1 MAWRFDKA
9 IIRGELDNT
18 ERGRLQLR
26 LEIVGYHEPIC
37 LDLIG
42 DAWRD
47 VAGSRLSFV
56 NPSPEPQAPMPPF
69 LALQAGV
76 VGDVT
81 ASRKVRVFTV
91 PQDEWLVAYQE
102 DRIQDVPTEWRNS
115 LYLEWFTPAYGRC
128 LVESADFE
136 IIVHEHAW
144 EMDEDEEAAQKMA
157 NMHAMR
163 EYLADV
169 IQRKESADDEDEEEE
184 SFTEEAWEEELK
196 ASDRLNDANMEA
208 IDKYEEDEDQ
218 EEKIAFVMGW
228 DHMIEDMADAQE
240 GIEPSENDSEEKK
253 RRREWVEAM
262 NAAATEDPLKFE
274 DEDHEAVADH
284 PLVVRAN
291 DFIHRILDEMEEAG
305 ISDERG
311 ESPEHPLDRFI
322 SNSMNIMGKLAGA
335 LSGRRRSDIEVEAG
349 YILAIAKRCLNW
361 ANEALSAT
369 QDLMADPEYSL
380 HHEMIEGWRAELFGL
395 REGLTDL
402 RQELRDV

>member
-9 IIRGELDNT
+9 IVRGELDNT

-26 LEIVGYHEPIC
+26 LEMVGYPEPIC

-56 NPSPEPQAPMPPF
+56 NPDPEPQSAMPPL
-69 LALQAGV
+69 LALQLGV
-76 VGDVT
+76 VGDIT

-91 PQDEWLVAYQE
+91 PQHEWLMAYQE

-115 LYLEWFTPAYGRC
+115 LYLEWFTSAYGRC

-144 EMDEDEEAAQKMA
+144 EIDEDEEAAQKMA
-157 NMHAMR
+157 NLHAMR

-169 IQRKESADDEDEEEE
+169 IQRKESSEDDEVE

-218 EEKIAFVMGW
+218 EGKIAFVMGW
-228 DHMIEDMADAQE
+228 DHMIEEMADAQE

-253 RRREWVEAM
+253 HRREWVQAM
-262 NAAATEDPLKFE
+262 NAAATEDVLNFE
-274 DEDHEAVADH
+274 DEDDEAIADH

-291 DFIHRILDEMEEAG
+291 NFIHRILDELEEAG
-305 ISDERG
+305 ISQERG
-311 ESPEHPLDRFI
+311 NSLEHPLERFMA
-322 SNSMNIMGKLAGA
+322 NSLNIMGKLAPA
-335 LSGRRRSDIEVEAG
+335 LNGRRRSDIEVEVG

-369 QDLMADPEYSL
+369 QDLMADPQYSL

-402 RQELRDV
+402 RQNLRDL

>member
-26 LEIVGYHEPIC
+26 LEIIGYHEPIC

-56 NPSPEPQAPMPPF
+56 NPSPEPQALMPPF

-91 PQDEWLVAYQE
+91 PQDEWLMAYQE
-102 DRIQDVPTEWRNS
+102 NRIQDVPTEWWNS
-115 LYLEWFTPAYGRC
+115 LYLEWFTPAFGRC

-169 IQRKESADDEDEEEE
+169 IQRQESSDDDEEE

-240 GIEPSENDSEEKK
+240 GIEPSENDSEDKK

-262 NAAATEDPLKFE
+262 NIAATEDVLKLE
-274 DEDHEAVADH
+274 DEDHEAITDH

-291 DFIHRILDEMEEAG
+291 NFIHRILDEVEEAG
-305 ISDERG
+305 ISEDRG
-311 ESPEHPLDRFI
+311 KSAEHPLDRFI

-335 LSGRRRSDIEVEAG
+335 LSGRRTSDIEVEAG

-369 QDLMADPEYSL
+369 QDLLATPEYSS
-380 HHEMIEGWRAELFGL
+380 HHEMIKGWRAELFGL

-402 RQELRDV
+402 RQEMRGL

>member
-1 MAWRFDKA
+1 
-9 IIRGELDNT
+9 
-18 ERGRLQLR
+18 
-26 LEIVGYHEPIC
+26 
-37 LDLIG
+37 
-42 DAWRD
+42 

-56 NPSPEPQAPMPPF
+56 NLDPEPQAAMPPF
-69 LALQAGV
+69 LALQTGV

-91 PQDEWLVAYQE
+91 PQDEWLTAYQE
-102 DRIQDVPTEWRNS
+102 DRIQDVPTEWRNT
-115 LYLEWFTPAYGRC
+115 LYLEWFTPASGRC
-128 LVESADFE
+128 VVENAEFE
-136 IIVHEHAW
+136 IIVQEHTW

-169 IQRKESADDEDEEEE
+169 IQRKESSDEDEEE

-228 DHMIEDMADAQE
+228 DHMIEEMADAQE
-240 GIEPSENDSEEKK
+240 GIEPSENDSEDKK
-253 RRREWVEAM
+253 RRREWVETM
-262 NAAATEDPLKFE
+262 NAAATEDLLKLE
-274 DEDHEAVADH
+274 DEDYEAVADH
-284 PLVVRAN
+284 PLLVRAHN
-291 DFIHRILDEMEEAG
+291 FIHRILDEVEEAG
-305 ISDERG
+305 ISEDRG
-311 ESPEHPLDRFI
+311 ESAEHPLDRFI

-335 LSGRRRSDIEVEAG
+335 LSGRRTADIGVEAG

-361 ANEALSAT
+361 ANEALSAI
-369 QDLMADPEYSL
+369 QDLLAAPEYSP
-380 HHEMIEGWRAELFGL
+380 HHEMIIGWRVELFGL

-402 RQELRDV
+402 RQELRDL

>member
-1 MAWRFDKA
+1 MVWRFDKA

-26 LEIVGYHEPIC
+26 LEIVGYPEPIC

-47 VAGSRLSFV
+47 VAGSRMSFV
-56 NPSPEPQAPMPPF
+56 NSDPDQQAPMPPF
-69 LALQAGV
+69 LGLQTGV

-81 ASRKVRVFTV
+81 ASRKVRVFAV
-91 PQDEWLVAYQE
+91 PQDEWLMAYHE

-115 LYLEWFTPAYGRC
+115 LYLEWFTPAFGRC
-128 LVESADFE
+128 LVETADLE

-169 IQRKESADDEDEEEE
+169 IQRQESSEDDELE
-184 SFTEEAWEEELK
+184 SLTEEAWEEELK
-196 ASDRLNDANMEA
+196 AADRLNDANMEA

-228 DHMIEDMADAQE
+228 DHLIEEMADAQE
-240 GIEPSENDSEEKK
+240 GIEASENDSEDKK
-253 RRREWVEAM
+253 HRREWVLAM
-262 NAAATEDPLKFE
+262 NAATTEDMLNFE
-274 DEDHEAVADH
+274 DEDDEAVTDH
-284 PLVVRAN
+284 PLVLRAN
-291 DFIHRILDEMEEAG
+291 NFIHRILDEVDEAG
-305 ISDERG
+305 ISQERG
-311 ESPEHPLDRFI
+311 DSLEHPLERFI
-322 SNSMNIMGKLAGA
+322 ANSMNIMGKLAGA
-335 LSGRRRSDIEVEAG
+335 LSGRQSSDMEIEAG

-369 QDLMADPEYSL
+369 QDLLAAPEYSL
-380 HHEMIEGWRAELFGL
+380 HHEMIKGWRAELFGL

-402 RQELRDV
+402 RQEIRDL